1 MKKLIAIFAA
11 MMLAVLPLAARD
23 EVYHSADVLPQ
34 NAQQTLRKAFPK
46 SQVTRVK
53 VDKSILGSK
62 EYEVILNNG
71 TEIEFDNEG
80 DWKEV
85 DCGRQAVP
93 AMFVLKSI
101 QNHVRNNYKGQA
113 IIKVDKDKNRYEV
126 ELVNGTD
133 LEFDRA
139 GNFLRVDD

>member
-1 MKKLIAIFAA
+1 
-11 MMLAVLPLAARD
+11 MLAVLPLAARD

-101 QNHVRNNYKGQA
+101 QNYVRNNYKGQA

-139 GNFLRVDD
+139 GNFLHVDD

>member
-1 MKKLIAIFAA
+1 M
-11 MMLAVLPLAARD
+11 
-23 EVYHSADVLPQ
+23 
-34 NAQQTLRKAFPK
+34 
-46 SQVTRVK
+46 K

-101 QNHVRNNYKGQA
+101 QNYVRNNYKGQA

-139 GNFLRVDD
+139 GNFLHVDD